1 MAAAS
6 RAADPLAQLTDPEYI
21 SVEQVI
27 AAMKSGAPVI
37 VLDARSDRSYAESDE
52 TIRGAIR
59 ISPEAAVADA
69 RRLDLP
75 RDAVLP
81 VFCA

>member
-1 MAAAS
+1 MN
-6 RAADPLAQLTDPEYI
+6 
-21 SVEQVI
+21 
-27 AAMKSGAPVI
+27 SGAPVI

-52 TIRGAIR
+52 TISGAIR

-75 RDAVLP
+75 REAVLP